1 LLRKSSMGEV
11 INLDEYRQKTID
23 NEIKSLQNELE
34 IIMDSWP
41 EDLHQAYF
49 ISLEE
54 QKLITDRW
62 TAFGEKKEK

>member
-1 LLRKSSMGEV
+1 MGEV

>member
-1 LLRKSSMGEV
+1 MLRKSSMGEV

>member
-1 LLRKSSMGEV
+1 MLRKFSMGEV
-11 INLDEYRQKTID
+11 ISLDEYKQKTIE
-23 NEIKSLQNELE
+23 NEIKSLQAELE
-34 IIMDSWP
+34 IIMASWP

-49 ISLEE
+49 MSFEE